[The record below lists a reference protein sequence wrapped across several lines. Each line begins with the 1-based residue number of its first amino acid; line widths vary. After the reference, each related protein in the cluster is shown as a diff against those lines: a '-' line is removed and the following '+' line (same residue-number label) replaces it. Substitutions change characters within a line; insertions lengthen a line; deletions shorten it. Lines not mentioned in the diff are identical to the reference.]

1 VRLRGLTTAVA
12 ALALLASAPALAQ
25 ASTSDS
31 DLRCAAWAAFVVG
44 SNPEPEVQSA
54 FSIAMVWF
62 LGRYEAAT
70 GIRFED
76 SLTAD
81 YVLEFE
87 PKLQAAQTECLP
99 RMQEMGRRLEDL
111 GGKLTAQEAATS
123 AP

>member
-1 VRLRGLTTAVA
+1 
-12 ALALLASAPALAQ
+12 
-25 ASTSDS
+25 
-31 DLRCAAWAAFVVG
+31 
-44 SNPEPEVQSA
+44 
-54 FSIAMVWF
+54 MVWF